1 MKAVSELIVGLSEVQ
16 IQTIEREG
24 SLTIEINGKNTIL
37 DASDVVIQSK
47 DIEGWSVASE
57 QGITVA
63 LDCSLTE
70 DLLLE
75 GIAREL
81 VNRIQSLRKHKG
93 FEVTDTINVTLKQ
106 DKQLERA
113 IDANKNYVTSE
124 VLAENILF
132 VDTNPQGEPLSFDD
146 IKTEIRLD
154 KTI

>member
-1 MKAVSELIVGLSEVQ
+1 M
-16 IQTIEREG
+16 
-24 SLTIEINGKNTIL
+24 
-37 DASDVVIQSK
+37 IQSK

-93 FEVTDTINVTLKQ
+93 FEVTDIINVTLKQ

-132 VDTNPQGEPLSFDD
+132 VDTNPQGEPLSFDG

-154 KTI
+154 KTK

>member
-1 MKAVSELIVGLSEVQ
+1 M
-16 IQTIEREG
+16 
-24 SLTIEINGKNTIL
+24 
-37 DASDVVIQSK
+37 IQSK

-57 QGITVA
+57 HGITVA

-81 VNRIQSLRKHKG
+81 VNRIQNLRKDKG
-93 FEVTDTINVTLKQ
+93 FEVTDTITVTLKQ

-154 KTI
+154 KTK